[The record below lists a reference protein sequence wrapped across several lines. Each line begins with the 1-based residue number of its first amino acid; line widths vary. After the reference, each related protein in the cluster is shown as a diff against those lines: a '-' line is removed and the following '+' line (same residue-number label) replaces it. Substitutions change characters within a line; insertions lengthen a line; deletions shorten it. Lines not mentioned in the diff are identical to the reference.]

1 MNPNK
6 FFRKRLISWYLQNK
20 RDLPWRNTTDPY
32 MIWLSEIILQQTR
45 VAQGLPYFL
54 KFIDEFPTVFDL
66 AKASETKV
74 LRLWQGLGYYSR
86 ARNLHA
92 CAKAV
97 VEKYKGKFPD
107 NYKELLQLKGVGKYT
122 AAAIA
127 SFAFHEPVPVI
138 DGNVYRVL
146 SRVFGISE
154 EIDSGKGQKVF
165 AQLAADLMDHDDPHT
180 YNQAIMEFGAT
191 HCTPAA
197 PDCDTCIFNNDCH
210 ARKRD
215 LQRNLPVKTKKI
227 KVKTRFFHYLVI
239 QHEGKILL
247 KQRKQKDIW
256 KGLYDFYL
264 IENSGPLDLDQV
276 LQQQTGDWFPC
287 QNLKL
292 KNLSNEYK
300 HILTHQRIFAR
311 FFHVAPNNGFS
322 RDLPDKPNGFQ
333 FYSLEEIN
341 DLPKPILIDNY
352 LNEHIF

>member
-45 VAQGLPYFL
+45 VVQGLPYFL
-54 KFIDEFPTVFDL
+54 KFTEAFPTVFDL
-66 AKASETKV
+66 ANASETKV

-92 CAKAV
+92 CAKTI
-97 VEKYKGKFPD
+97 VEKYDGKFPD
-107 NYKELLQLKGVGKYT
+107 NYQELLKLKGIGKYT

-127 SFAFHEPVPVI
+127 SFAFQEAVPVI

-146 SRVFGISE
+146 SRVFGIAEDIGS
-154 EIDSGKGQKVF
+154 SRGQKVF
-165 AQLAADLMDHDDPHT
+165 AQLAGELMDRDHPHD

-191 HCTPAA
+191 YCTPSG
-197 PDCDTCIFNNDCH
+197 PDCHNCIFTNECH
-210 ARKRD
+210 ANKHG
-215 LQRNLPVKTKKI
+215 LQRDLPVKMKKV

-239 QHEGKILL
+239 QHQGKILL
-247 KQRKQKDIW
+247 RQRRQNDIW
-256 KGLYDFYL
+256 QGLYDFYL
-264 IENSGPLDLDQV
+264 IEDVKPLDMNQIV
-276 LQQQTGDWFPC
+276 HAKKPGWATY
-287 QNLKL
+287 QNLNL
-292 KNLSNEYK
+292 QHLSNEYK

-311 FFHVAPNNGFS
+311 FFHVLPVNGFS
-322 RDLPDKPNGFQ
+322 LDLLEEPDNFG
-333 FYSLEEIN
+333 FYSIDEIN

>member
-1 MNPNK
+1 
-6 FFRKRLISWYLQNK
+6 
-20 RDLPWRNTTDPY
+20 

-54 KFIDEFPTVFDL
+54 KFIEAFPTVFDL
-66 AKASETKV
+66 ANASETRV

-92 CAKAV
+92 CAKSV
-97 VEKYKGKFPD
+97 VAKYNGRFPD
-107 NYKELLQLKGVGKYT
+107 NYRELLQLKGIGKYT

-146 SRVFGISE
+146 SRVFGVADDIGS
-154 EIDSGKGQKVF
+154 SQGQKIF
-165 AQLAADLMDHDDPHT
+165 AQLAGELMDHDDPHD

-191 HCTPAA
+191 HCTPSG
-197 PDCDTCIFNNDCH
+197 PDCHNCIFTDDCYANKH
-210 ARKRD
+210 G
-215 LQRNLPVKTKKI
+215 LQRNLPVKLKKL

-247 KQRKQKDIW
+247 KQRRQKDIW
-256 KGLYDFYL
+256 QGLYDFYL
-264 IENSGPLDLDQV
+264 IEDTQPLDIDEIRHPQKSHWL
-276 LQQQTGDWFPC
+276 TN
-287 QNLKL
+287 QNLNL
-292 KNLSNEYK
+292 KSLSNEYK

-311 FFHVAPNNGFS
+311 FFHVVPDNGFS
-322 RDLPDKPNGFQ
+322 PDLLNQSDDFQ
-333 FYSLEEIN
+333 FYTIDEIN